1 MTSVLGAHPCPE
13 ILGEKFPSH
22 PLRQG
27 QQRQQ
32 WGVQPRSGQAGRWPG
47 SGAGCSAAP
56 GAGREGRCS
65 DPTSRDQISRFFCRN
80 LSSLKLES
88 VKTLKCTVDKLQLC
102 SWLQTEAGHA
112 FLGFLAR
119 PHSDH
124 GPSFCRRSGRGLVTK
139 PSGPR
144 GRGSPHKVT
153 GGSLQVPWWHWAGGS
168 LEPSQAS
175 QKAGQETGSI
185 SSGGRLS
192 GAGGPLGL

>member
-27 QQRQQ
+27 QQCQQ
-32 WGVQPRSGQAGRWPG
+32 WGVQPRSAQAGRWPG

-65 DPTSRDQISRFFCRN
+65 DPISRDQTSRFFCRN

-88 VKTLKCTVDKLQLC
+88 VKARKRTVDKLQLC

-124 GPSFCRRSGRGLVTK
+124 GPSFCRRSGRAW
-139 PSGPR
+139 S
-144 GRGSPHKVT
+144 
-153 GGSLQVPWWHWAGGS
+153 
-168 LEPSQAS
+168 PSQVVPEVGGACTRS
-175 QKAGQETGSI
+175 PVGACKSPGGTGLAEAWSPA
-185 SSGGRLS
+185 R
-192 GAGGPLGL
+192 PLRKLG

>member
-1 MTSVLGAHPCPE
+1 MEP
-13 ILGEKFPSH
+13 ILVQKSLERSSLHIHSGRDNNAS
-22 PLRQG
+22 
-27 QQRQQ
+27 QQ

-56 GAGREGRCS
+56 GTGQESRCS
-65 DPTSRDQISRFFCRN
+65 DPISRDQTSRFFCRN

-88 VKTLKCTVDKLQLC
+88 VKTLKRTVDKLQLC
-102 SWLQTEAGHA
+102 SWLQTKAGHA

-124 GPSFCRRSGRGLVTK
+124 RPSFCRRSGRGLVTK

-144 GRGSPHKVT
+144 GRGSPHEVT
-153 GGSLQVPWWHWAGGS
+153 GGSLQVPWWHWAGRS

-175 QKAGQETGSI
+175 QKAGVEE
-185 SSGGRLS
+185 
-192 GAGGPLGL
+192 AGDREH